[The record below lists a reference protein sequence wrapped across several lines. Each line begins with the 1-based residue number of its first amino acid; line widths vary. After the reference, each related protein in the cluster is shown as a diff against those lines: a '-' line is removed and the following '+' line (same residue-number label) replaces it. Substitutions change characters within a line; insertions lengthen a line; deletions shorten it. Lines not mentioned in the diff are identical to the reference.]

1 MGNEVLI
8 VDDEVDI
15 RMLITGVLQDEGYET
30 CDAGDSDSAL
40 ELLRRRRPSLVVL
53 DIWLENSVLDGMQIL
68 RAVKQETPATP
79 VVMISGH
86 GNIET
91 AVNAIKLGAYD
102 FIEKPFK
109 SDRLLLVV
117 QRAIEAARLRSENE
131 ELRLRIGQTSDLIG
145 SSHWYHQVSQ
155 AIRKVAPTGSRVLIT
170 GPAGAGK
177 EVVARQLHSCSHRA
191 TAPFVALNCATMH
204 PDRLE
209 PELFGSEPD
218 RADGDGSSKI
228 GTFEKAHGG
237 TLFLDEVADMPMETQ
252 GKIVRVLQE
261 QTFQRVGGDKRI
273 AVDVR
278 VIAAT
283 NKDLQAAIADG
294 TFREDL
300 FFRLS
305 VIPVRVPPLR
315 DRREDIPALV
325 KHFSDLFAA
334 EGGRARRFTTAALDL
349 LQRHPWRGNIRE
361 LKNAVERALI
371 MAPGDHIDAVDL
383 RNLVPNAP
391 ALDTVAP
398 AATSGES
405 LPARDVEP
413 VRDEWTPSSASP
425 ESGSV
430 AEPSPPTRPDAA
442 PRPTTLRE
450 FKEQAER
457 EFLVEKLREHHWN
470 ISRTAEVIGTPR
482 SNLYKKL
489 EQYSISQEHD
499 G

>member
-1 MGNEVLI
+1 MANEVLI
-8 VDDEVDI
+8 VDDEADI
-15 RMLITGVLQDEGYET
+15 RMLITGILQDEGYET
-30 CDAGDSDSAL
+30 CDAGDSERAL
-40 ELLRRRRPSLVVL
+40 ELLRQRRPSLVVL
-53 DIWLENSVLDGMQIL
+53 DIWLENSTLDGMEIL
-68 RAVKQETPATP
+68 SAVKQEWPATP

-131 ELRLRIGQTSDLIG
+131 ELRLRIGQTSDFIG

-209 PELFGSEPD
+209 PELFGTEPGLL
-218 RADGDGSSKI
+218 DGEAGTV

-283 NKDLQAAIADG
+283 NRDLPGLISDG
-294 TFREDL
+294 RFREDL
-300 FFRLS
+300 FYRLN
-305 VIPVRVPPLR
+305 VVPIEVPALR
-315 DRREDIPALV
+315 ERREDIPELV
-325 KHFSDLFAA
+325 TNFMERAA
-334 EGGRARRFTTAALDL
+334 ENAGLPPRALSDDALAAL
-349 LQRHPWRGNIRE
+349 RAYEWPGNVRQLRNVIE
-361 LKNAVERALI
+361 WVLI
-371 MAPGDHIDAVDL
+371 MAPGRPQDPVRPDMLPPEIGAS
-383 RNLVPNAP
+383 
-391 ALDTVAP
+391 ALA
-398 AATSGES
+398 S
-405 LPARDVEP
+405 LPSETGEEIMSLP
-413 VRDEWTPSSASP
+413 
-425 ESGSV
+425 
-430 AEPSPPTRPDAA
+430 
-442 PRPTTLRE
+442 LRE
-450 FKEQAER
+450 AREVFER
-457 EFLVEKLREHHWN
+457 KYLEAQVMRFGGN
-470 ISRTAEVIGTPR
+470 ISRTASFVGMERSALHRKLRSLGVGTVER
-482 SNLYKKL
+482 A
-489 EQYSISQEHD
+489 
-499 G
+499 